1 MKPLAL
7 ITLAALL
14 ATPVFA
20 KAPKPIPKNA
30 SRVAVSAFNRAIND
44 ACRDLTEQKPAT
56 TLPQPVLKLG
66 KQWQPKWLVAKD
78 GSAMI
83 VRFMPENDKRLEY
96 GQVDVYIT
104 TKPFTTKLKEAP
116 NVMDEGAAIEF
127 EIQRWLPQKWKN
139 YQIPAL
145 NNLKLRGYE
154 DMQSGGADND
164 VHATEPFA
172 IKTQSGKVYWLVVKA
187 ESGYHKSLGMTLQ
200 KALNALAFE

>member
-1 MKPLAL
+1 MKNDAGPRSPVV
-7 ITLAALL
+7 TPSTVAAPSKNPPVSDSHSVGDHDTT
-14 ATPVFA
+14 TPVA
-20 KAPKPIPKNA
+20 G
-30 SRVAVSAFNRAIND
+30 S
-44 ACRDLTEQKPAT
+44 
-56 TLPQPVLKLG
+56 G
-66 KQWQPKWLVAKD
+66 YD